1 MSDSCG
7 IRRTIFAP
15 YEAMLRLKKID
26 KLVLQA
32 FIGPFILT
40 FLVVVFILL
49 VTQMLRYLNEIFGKG
64 IGIEVLGQFI
74 YHFSVFQTPV
84 AVPLAVMLA
93 SLIAFGNLGEHSE
106 LTAIKGAGI
115 SLSRA
120 LVPIFLLVLV
130 ISLGAFY
137 SNSYLVPKSALKA
150 YSLLYDIRQKKP
162 TLDIKE
168 GVFYGGI
175 DNFRIKVSEKDAD
188 GKTLRGLIIYD
199 HSKGLGNTDVIVAD
213 SGLMYTIMN
222 ERYLKLE
229 LFDGN
234 YYSEE
239 VDRTNINRMA
249 VVKPFNRTSFERS
262 EIVFD
267 LSIFD
272 LKRTKEEL
280 FSTDRFMRNY
290 RELGGDIDS
299 IKRDILDKRLVLY
312 QTAEQYLPY
321 HKTKGMVQVPDELKA
336 FHLIKDSLL
345 RQAQLGDSTTT
356 GPVQPSQ
363 ARPQPSQISYQSV
376 DVEGKMKKIQGNK
389 RRLDSYRRL
398 DTLRRSDLSRSYNA
412 ISADVSAD
420 LKSQV
425 YNHYDNSR
433 GWERVYRSAVGLT
446 RQMKSRA
453 SVTMNSLKHQE
464 RERRK
469 FLIQQQKLS
478 ANALACIIM
487 FLIGAP
493 LGAIIKKGGLGVPVF
508 VSIVFFIIYYVVSM
522 AAEKQSRQNMMDPY
536 VAAWLANILL
546 LPIGL
551 FSLRQA
557 RKDARILELDYYL
570 VQVEKLK
577 SKVKG
582 LRSTSS

>member
-1 MSDSCG
+1 
-7 IRRTIFAP
+7 
-15 YEAMLRLKKID
+15 MLKLKRID

-64 IGIEVLGQFI
+64 IGIDVLGQFI

-120 LVPIFLLVLV
+120 LVPIFLLVVV
-130 ISLGAFY
+130 ISLAAFY
-137 SNSYLVPKSALKA
+137 SNSYLVPNSALKA

-175 DNFRIKVSEKDAD
+175 DNFRIKVSDKDED

-213 SGLMYTIMN
+213 SGVMYTILN
-222 ERYLKLE
+222 DRYLKLE

-239 VDRTNINRMA
+239 VDRTNINRMNA
-249 VVKPFNRTSFERS
+249 VKPFNRTSFERS
-262 EIVFD
+262 EIIFD

-290 RELGGDIDS
+290 RQLGGDIDS
-299 IKRDILDKRLVLY
+299 IERDILDKRLVMY

-321 HKTKGMVQVPDELKA
+321 HKNKQMVDFPDQIKA
-336 FHLIKDSLL
+336 FQIIKDSLI
-345 RQAQLGDSTTT
+345 RSAQTFDTIPNPTPQST
-356 GPVQPSQ
+356 PQVNYRSLDVQGQ
-363 ARPQPSQISYQSV
+363 
-376 DVEGKMKKIQGNK
+376 MKKIQGNRK
-389 RRLDSYRRL
+389 RLDNFARF
-398 DTLRRSDLSRSYNA
+398 DTLRSNSVAESY
-412 ISADVSAD
+412 VSLD
-420 LKSQV
+420 RNETESLKAQV
-425 YNHYDNSR
+425 FGHYDDNK

-493 LGAIIKKGGLGVPVF
+493 LGAIIKKGGLGIPVF

-522 AAEKQSRQNMMDPY
+522 AAEKQSRQNLMDPY
-536 VAAWLANILL
+536 IAAWLANIIL

-557 RKDARILELDYYL
+557 RKDARILELDYYM
-570 VQVEKLK
+570 VQLEKLK
-577 SKVKG
+577 QAVRGFSNK
-582 LRSTSS
+582 S